1 MSQRSVPVILSVAFV
16 ALAFDIASAEE
27 TTPPPANV
35 ESESSASR
43 HLREALLGIDADQDG
58 IRDDLQ
64 ILLDAGSTVS
74 RDTGVLPS
82 KVASAFADA
91 FAQPPRQ
98 TPSLSGSRCLD
109 YLLLDPKDQSAAD
122 RYIRS
127 RSGGTFG
134 SHPCDPFISP
144 LIERPF
150 DAAIVQTQLGPL
162 RVDYSHLE

>member
-27 TTPPPANV
+27 TASPPANV
-35 ESESSASR
+35 EAEASASR
-43 HLREALLGIDADQDG
+43 TLREALLGIDADQDG

-64 ILLDAGSTVS
+64 VLDAGSIVS

-91 FAQPPRQ
+91 LAQPPRQ
-98 TPSLSGSRCLD
+98 TRSLSGSRCLD

-122 RYIRS
+122 RYIQS

-150 DAAIVQTQLGPL
+150 DEAIVQTQLGPL